1 MLSPYTQPRG
11 IYETLV
17 ICMRLCHDPPPV
29 FFLPPFILQN
39 KASNARRQTSF
50 PKVQLLVSDRI
61 RAKAAPSCSVKPHSE
76 LVLLSLLGFR
86 HPRVKHSA
94 LLGLEMPGRALWEE
108 AKSTEI
114 HSSLWLVDSQRGGK
128 KKRKDCHL
136 ISTVNNRRNIYLL
149 RFSSVSVLYFWIRVT
164 TKLWKW

>member
-1 MLSPYTQPRG
+1 
-11 IYETLV
+11 
-17 ICMRLCHDPPPV
+17 MRPCCDPSPV
-29 FFLPPFILQN
+29 FFSPLSFCRI
-39 KASNARRQTSF
+39 RHQTQEGELAFQRFNSWLVIEY
-50 PKVQLLVSDRI
+50 KLKQLLLAQWIHTSW
-61 RAKAAPSCSVKPHSE
+61 SGSE

-108 AKSTEI
+108 ARSTEI
-114 HSSLWLVDSQRGGK
+114 HSSLWLADSQRGGK

-136 ISTVNNRRNIYLL
+136 ISTVNNSRSIYLL
-149 RFSSVSVLYFWIRVT
+149 RFFSISVLYFRILVT